1 MSILLLSYYLIMSE
15 MSKNEY
21 LHEKMQLLNKEND
34 VKLPPS
40 TSRDNKVLAL
50 QAEIEQAEILIESF
64 LKKSNQMDSK
74 IFENEQL
81 KAQADLDLQHV
92 KQQQQ
97 QGKST
102 DNNDNIQRVSGKLL
116 SAGKSPLSVL
126 ELNTK
131 KEIETFQNQ
140 KERCVYIVYHTFC

>member
-1 MSILLLSYYLIMSE
+1 MSE

-97 QGKST
+97 QQQGKST
-102 DNNDNIQRVSGKLL
+102 DNKDNIQRVTGKLL
-116 SAGKSPLSVL
+116 SADKSPLSVL

-131 KEIETFQNQ
+131 KEIETFQNL